1 MAPTTDFRSARTQPL
16 ATRIVGIGAS
26 AGGLAALEQFLER
39 TPPHSGLAYVV
50 VQHLDPTQKALLPEL
65 LQRVTAMA
73 VREAE
78 QDLRIEPDCVYVIPP
93 NTELSVVGGT
103 LNLASPTEPRGMRL
117 PINVLFS
124 SLASARG
131 ERAIAVILSG
141 MGSDGTLGLQ
151 AIKAVGGLTAVQEPA
166 SAQFD
171 SMPSSAIAAGC
182 ADIIAPPGRLP
193 ARILAYVS
201 RVPDPADITVPESQ
215 PAPASLAPL
224 QQIVTRLQ
232 RQTRHDF
239 SMYKPSTLSRRIE
252 RRMAI
257 HRIESPARY
266 ADFLEDNEQE
276 IDLLFKELLIGV
288 TSFFRDPAVWERL
301 AEVALPELLARRTSG
316 DPLRAWSIGCSTGEE
331 AYSLA
336 MVFCEAADR
345 MPAPYEL
352 NLQVFASDLSAD
364 AIASARRGQYPLSIS
379 ASMTADRLARF
390 FSAHEA
396 HYQINQNIR
405 DMVLFAQHDVV
416 LDAPFTKLDLIACRN
431 LLIYFDPLLQRRL
444 LPLFHYSLRP
454 GGLLLLGHSET
465 VGQFSRLFV
474 AVDSKLRLFL
484 RQDDVSFGGRGPNFL
499 LNSFP
504 PLSRVAQEPTVPP
517 ANVSTQPPDSLQVAA
532 DQVLLQVYAPA
543 AVLLNGDGDI
553 VYISGRTG
561 KYLEPAAGKANWNF
575 HAMVREGLRKP
586 LMRGLR
592 QAAAQHQT
600 LQLHGLRVAVPAG
613 TQVVDVTVQA
623 FHEPDALQGMTMVV
637 FRDVAAEPSS
647 RGRRKAKSAVEAS
660 HAAEPQQL
668 RDEIQSLRE
677 EARASREELQ
687 SSNEE
692 LQSTNEELQSANEEL
707 TTSKEEMQ
715 SMNEELQ
722 TINSELQSKLDD
734 LALAQSDMQ
743 NVLNSIEIAI
753 LFLDQNLN
761 VRRYTDRAAK
771 IISLRESDV
780 GRPLSDLTTSLQY
793 PALHEDAHETLR
805 TLAFSEKQ
813 ILATDGRWFSVR
825 IMPYRRLDNV
835 IDGVVITLVDITAT
849 KELESALRQK
859 PNP

>member
-301 AEVALPELLARRTSG
+301 AEVALPE
-316 DPLRAWSIGCSTGEE
+316 
-331 AYSLA
+331 
-336 MVFCEAADR
+336 
-345 MPAPYEL
+345 
-352 NLQVFASDLSAD
+352 
-364 AIASARRGQYPLSIS
+364 
-379 ASMTADRLARF
+379 
-390 FSAHEA
+390 
-396 HYQINQNIR
+396 
-405 DMVLFAQHDVV
+405 
-416 LDAPFTKLDLIACRN
+416 
-431 LLIYFDPLLQRRL
+431 
-444 LPLFHYSLRP
+444 
-454 GGLLLLGHSET
+454 
-465 VGQFSRLFV
+465 
-474 AVDSKLRLFL
+474 
-484 RQDDVSFGGRGPNFL
+484 
-499 LNSFP
+499 
-504 PLSRVAQEPTVPP
+504 
-517 ANVSTQPPDSLQVAA
+517 
-532 DQVLLQVYAPA
+532 
-543 AVLLNGDGDI
+543 
-553 VYISGRTG
+553 
-561 KYLEPAAGKANWNF
+561 
-575 HAMVREGLRKP
+575 
-586 LMRGLR
+586 
-592 QAAAQHQT
+592 
-600 LQLHGLRVAVPAG
+600 
-613 TQVVDVTVQA
+613 
-623 FHEPDALQGMTMVV
+623 
-637 FRDVAAEPSS
+637 
-647 RGRRKAKSAVEAS
+647 
-660 HAAEPQQL
+660 
-668 RDEIQSLRE
+668 
-677 EARASREELQ
+677 
-687 SSNEE
+687 
-692 LQSTNEELQSANEEL
+692 
-707 TTSKEEMQ
+707 
-715 SMNEELQ
+715 
-722 TINSELQSKLDD
+722 
-734 LALAQSDMQ
+734 
-743 NVLNSIEIAI
+743 
-753 LFLDQNLN
+753 
-761 VRRYTDRAAK
+761 
-771 IISLRESDV
+771 
-780 GRPLSDLTTSLQY
+780 
-793 PALHEDAHETLR
+793 
-805 TLAFSEKQ
+805 
-813 ILATDGRWFSVR
+813 
-825 IMPYRRLDNV
+825 
-835 IDGVVITLVDITAT
+835 
-849 KELESALRQK
+849 
-859 PNP
+859 